1 MAAGVPTAFTSR
13 TAAAET
19 ALPDLT
25 TLTLFLGAAL
35 VLAAMPGPGLL
46 YVAGRTLA
54 AGRADGLASCLGTA
68 LGGGVHVLAGALGV
82 SALVMASATAF
93 AVLKVA
99 GGLYL
104 LWLGVQTWRS
114 ADAAAL
120 PAEGGTRPDAWRA
133 FRQGA
138 LVEATNPKTAAFF
151 LALIPQFIEP
161 AQGSVA
167 VQFALLGLVS
177 VALNTAMAALVV
189 SAAAALRGRL
199 AGRAHVLRRLRQGSG
214 AILGGLGVS
223 LLLTRRP
230 A

>member
-1 MAAGVPTAFTSR
+1 MAAGVARAFTSR
-13 TAAAET
+13 IAKPET
-19 ALPDLT
+19 AVPDLA
-25 TLTLFLGAAL
+25 TLTLFFGAAL

-46 YVAGRTLA
+46 YVAGRTIA
-54 AGRADGLASCLGTA
+54 SGRADGLASCFGTA
-68 LGGGVHVLAGALGV
+68 FGGGVHVLAGALGV

-93 AVLKVA
+93 AVLKVV

-114 ADAAAL
+114 ADAATL
-120 PAEGGTRPDAWRA
+120 PAAGSAGPDAWRA

-161 AQGSVA
+161 ARGGVA
-167 VQFALLGLVS
+167 VQFAVLGLVS
-177 VALNTAMAALVV
+177 VVLNTAMAALVV
-189 SAAAALRGRL
+189 SAASALRGRL
-199 AGRAHVLRRLRQGSG
+199 AGKAHVLRRLRQGSG
-214 AILGGLGVS
+214 TILGGLGVS